1 MHAYIMRYQ
10 QSHARIHNEV
20 LTVTRPWF
28 LERPSFVNIS
38 CRGGVVVK
46 KKNSMRESN
55 YWFGMLDRSSCA
67 SIKYLGT
74 SSSNVH
80 VQMREGNEISNKIIF
95 RYYTELARIR
105 NTVVQFYS
113 TKKSLLIMKFRIYR
127 EETKFCKIF
136 LSQVKS

>member
-1 MHAYIMRYQ
+1 
-10 QSHARIHNEV
+10 
-20 LTVTRPWF
+20 
-28 LERPSFVNIS
+28 
-38 CRGGVVVK
+38 
-46 KKNSMRESN
+46 
-55 YWFGMLDRSSCA
+55 MLDRSSCA